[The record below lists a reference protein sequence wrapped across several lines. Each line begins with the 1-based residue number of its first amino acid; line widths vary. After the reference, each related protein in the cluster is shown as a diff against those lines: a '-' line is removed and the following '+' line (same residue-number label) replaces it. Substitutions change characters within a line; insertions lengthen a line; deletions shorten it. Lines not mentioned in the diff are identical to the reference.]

1 MLKRGNSPYNN
12 LQGVLY
18 YFVVLYKI
26 CKLSIL
32 ACTAEYVR
40 IVFISMTIKIFVYT
54 LNTKSEITKGWID
67 FIWSKEF
74 RLKGNVQW
82 NISEKGACLNCVYI
96 LFINELLEP
105 EDLSNYYEV
114 SLSNKYSDQREI
126 HWTDYLIGEERNNS
140 FWNISRS
147 N

>member
-1 MLKRGNSPYNN
+1 
-12 LQGVLY
+12 
-18 YFVVLYKI
+18 
-26 CKLSIL
+26 
-32 ACTAEYVR
+32 
-40 IVFISMTIKIFVYT
+40 MTIKIFVYT

-74 RLKGNVQW
+74 RLKENVQW
-82 NISEKGACLNCVYI
+82 NISGKGACLNCVYI
-96 LFINELLEP
+96 LFINEPLEP

-126 HWTDYLIGEERNNS
+126 HWTDYLIGEERHNS